1 MSTLNVAAIQDVD
14 AGGPKATLPTS
25 GGSNFTLGPN
35 WGAVE
40 FVSGA
45 NISAATNLD
54 ITGFVAGYDYI
65 VTVHGARPATDAAT
79 LHGRFSQSTTF
90 DTGSSYADQT
100 GTGITSMKMG
110 ANTFG
115 NASTEGLTAIII
127 VPEPNVG
134 SRMKFA
140 HAQEGLG
147 SYTNGTVYG
156 FGHGG
161 GLFIANE
168 NAVDGLRLYFSSGDW
183 TANGK
188 CYVFRRRLS

>member
-1 MSTLNVAAIQDVD
+1 MSTLLVAAIQDV
-14 AGGPKATLPTS
+14 AGAGSKATLPTA
-25 GGSNFTLGPN
+25 GSDFTLGAG
-35 WGAVE
+35 WGAME
-40 FVSGA
+40 FVSGT

-65 VTVHGARPATDAAT
+65 ITVHGARPATDNVT

-115 NASTEGLTAIII
+115 NASTEGLTSIII

-134 SRMKFA
+134 SRMKFV
-140 HAQEGLG
+140 HSQEGLG
-147 SYTNGTVYG
+147 SYTNGVVYG

-188 CYVFRRRLS
+188 TYVFRRRLS

>member
-1 MSTLNVAAIQDVD
+1 MSTLNVAALQDVD
-14 AGGPKATLPTS
+14 GAGSKATLPIT
-25 GGSNFTLGPN
+25 GSNFTLGPG
-35 WGAVE
+35 WGALE

-65 VTVHGARPATDAAT
+65 ITVHGARPATDGVT
-79 LHGRFSQSTTF
+79 LQGRFSQSTTF
-90 DTGSSYADQT
+90 NTGSSYGDQT
-100 GTGITSMKMG
+100 SAAATSMKMG
-110 ANTFG
+110 GNTHG
-115 NASTEGLTAIII
+115 NASTEGFTAIII

-134 SRMKFA
+134 SRMKWC

-147 SYTNGTVYG
+147 AGTNGVVYG

-161 GLFIANE
+161 GSFHANE
-168 NAVDGLRLYFSSGDW
+168 NAVDGLRLYLSSGDW
-183 TANGK
+183 TAAGK